1 MEFFSKHSKKADAIG
16 SLNLFKSN
24 LTFWIP
30 WNKFKKANRVC
41 FRCHVG
47 FKVSNMYSCSS
58 VSHFMMKRDAHL
70 MIKFVLISRNERSPT
85 SPERS
90 AGIFLHCDSHLTL
103 HDCRSCPLSFITRNN
118 VTFIPAITIMRFST
132 CHSRPAAAV
141 RVICWIFLWIQ
152 PQRQHEESLHAS
164 NLPGKLTSE
173 SAIFCLLTLNDCY
186 LQDPWLYSSSSER
199 VCSFCSKTTFWSRW
213 W

>member
-1 MEFFSKHSKKADAIG
+1 MNGILQVKLDILNSFEINLRKQIG
-16 SLNLFKSN
+16 SVFDVMSALRFQ
-24 LTFWIP
+24 TCIH
-30 WNKFKKANRVC
+30 VHQ
-41 FRCHVG
+41 CHI
-47 FKVSNMYSCSS
+47 SWWREM
-58 VSHFMMKRDAHL
+58 HIWWL
-70 MIKFVLISRNERSPT
+70 KFVLISRNERSPA

-199 VCSFCSKTTFWSRW
+199 VRSFCSKTTFWSRW